1 MPTSSAARP
10 LFDPLRV
17 PAGCLL
23 AAGAFLWALSV
34 GGRWDVALAAWGAPV
49 LLLRFVRSTRPIA
62 GAGLIW
68 LLSIAAALW
77 WMYQL
82 AVPVTPVTLA
92 ACVAFG
98 TIQWLP
104 YLLDRIAGE
113 RLGAGARLILFPAS
127 MVASEFALGA
137 FSPLGTAYGLKAVT
151 QYANLPLLQVIA
163 ITGPYGIGFLIGWF
177 ATTANYVWER
187 QGFAEGQGFAKGERC
202 AVGAYAAM
210 LALVLVGG
218 SLRLAW
224 SYPATGYVRVAGIVP
239 SRAILLRSNAM
250 LGYDLQGGARP
261 PAATELA
268 RTDPARQQPAFALV
282 QDELVANTRQAARAG
297 AKLVVWSENAA
308 VTRAADMPALL
319 ARLGTVAREQHI
331 YLDAAVNVPFVRDE
345 THLFGPDGR
354 ELWTYR
360 KARPIPGLEV
370 YAPGDG
376 RVPVVDTPFGRIA
389 NVICYDA
396 DFPALLKGV
405 DADILLVPGGDWPE
419 MGRVH
424 TLRMARLRAIENGF
438 ALFRQ
443 DYNGLSAAF
452 DRQGDVLGVQD
463 TTLSDGNAFFVD
475 VPTKGN
481 ATVYRTVGDAF
492 AVLCVMVMLALL
504 ALGSRARFQRSSPPS
519 ARRRKQ
525 PA

>member
-1 MPTSSAARP
+1 MPTSPAARSF
-10 LFDPLRV
+10 FDPSRV

-49 LLLRFVRSTRPIA
+49 LLLRFVRLTRPMA
-62 GAGLIW
+62 GTGLIW
-68 LLSIAAALW
+68 LVSIVATLW
-77 WMYQL
+77 WTYQL
-82 AVPVTPVTLA
+82 AVPITPVTLA

-113 RLGAGARLILFPAS
+113 RLGAGARLVLFPAS

-187 QGFAEGQGFAKGERC
+187 QGFAKGERR

-239 SRAILLRSNAM
+239 SRAVLLKLNKM
-250 LGYDLQGGARP
+250 LGYDLQGGTRP
-261 PAATELA
+261 PAAAELA
-268 RTDPARQQPAFALV
+268 RTDPVRQGPAFALV
-282 QDELVANTRQAARAG
+282 QDELIANTRQAARAG

-319 ARLGTVAREQHI
+319 ARIGTVAREQHI

-376 RVPVVDTPFGRIA
+376 KVPVVDTPFGRIA

-452 DRQGDVLGVQD
+452 DRQGDVLGMQD
-463 TTLSDGNAFFVD
+463 TTLSDGNAFFAD
-475 VPTKGN
+475 VPTKGD
-481 ATVYRTVGDAF
+481 ATVYRTVGDVF
-492 AVLCVMVMLALL
+492 AVFCVMVTLALS
-504 ALGSRARFQRSSPPS
+504 ALSFRARFQTPSFAKNYTPNRCSSS
-519 ARRRKQ
+519 DL
-525 PA
+525 